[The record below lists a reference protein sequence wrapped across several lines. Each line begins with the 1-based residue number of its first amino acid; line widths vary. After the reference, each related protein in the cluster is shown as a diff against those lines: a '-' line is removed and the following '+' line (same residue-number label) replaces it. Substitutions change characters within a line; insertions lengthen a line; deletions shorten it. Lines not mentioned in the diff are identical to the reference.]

1 MVSRPEH
8 SHVRRFAPTDTD
20 NDAGDGVRRFLVRA
34 VHRAYPAMTKGE
46 VTDAAHVFLA
56 AMQGLMMQEHAG
68 LLGASSASI
77 SRRWRFGVDVL
88 IAGFRQLSPP
98 ESAE

>member
-1 MVSRPEH
+1 
-8 SHVRRFAPTDTD
+8 
-20 NDAGDGVRRFLVRA
+20 
-34 VHRAYPAMTKGE
+34 MTKGE